1 MGLFNALAGNLQQ
14 VSNEQLMQQYGPFLF
29 TGEQITNGYQLVRDA
44 VAFTNLRIIFVDKQG
59 ATGAKARFKTIHLDS
74 IVDVEVETAGAIADD
89 SEINITYLKD
99 VYQRKTGSE
108 SFGEVKLEFPPQV
121 RYRPDLPLPGRAG
134 AGEPPPYQRVADML
148 RSHAVPVR
156 RTPSST
162 NQTCVVSV
170 PAKTRHR
177 EEHTVTEPIRF
188 GEWAAMTEI
197 MH

>member
-44 VAFTNLRIIFVDKQG
+44 VVFTNLRIIFVDKQG

-74 IVDVEVETAGAIADD
+74 IVDVEAETAGAIADD

-121 RYRPDLPLPGRAG
+121 RHRPDLPLPGRAG
-134 AGEPPPYQRVADML
+134 AGEPSPHQRVADMP

-170 PAKTRHR
+170 PAKTGHR
-177 EEHTVTEPIRF
+177 EGHTVTEPIRF
-188 GEWAAMTEI
+188 RE
-197 MH
+197 